1 MAELVTRIFIAGL
14 LGFLIG
20 MKNKS
25 VYSSPLARLFSI
37 VCMAACLVTITSMEF
52 FKLLDLPWVSD
63 PGRISAQVISALGFL
78 GTGLFWIGRDNKVR
92 GLPTGAGL
100 WVTAILGILIGA
112 GMNLIAVIG
121 FVYLIIIYLVSNKV
135 SDWKHAKEKK
145 NRG

>member
-1 MAELVTRIFIAGL
+1 MAELITRIFIAGL

-25 VYSSPLARLFSI
+25 VYGSPLARLFSI
-37 VCMAACLVTITSMEF
+37 VCMAACLVTITSIEF
-52 FKLLDLPWVSD
+52 FKILDLPWVSD
-63 PGRISAQVISALGFL
+63 PGRISAQVVSALGFL
-78 GTGLFWIGRDNKVR
+78 GTGLVWIGRDNKVR

-100 WVTAILGILIGA
+100 WVAAILGILIGS

-121 FVYLIIIYLVSNKV
+121 FVFLIIVYLLSNKV
-135 SDWKHAKEKK
+135 SSWKYQHEKK